1 MEKVDHDIVDDWNN
15 KLVEICEGF
24 VPKNIFNLDE
34 TGLFF
39 RALPNK
45 TMCLKGENCSGG
57 KISKE
62 RITVMLCV
70 NMEGDFET
78 PLVKALKPRCFKN
91 IIVNDLGVT
100 WKANRK
106 AWMTQELMKEW
117 LSNFDRKMQGRK
129 VILFL
134 DNATSHPHLNLQN
147 VKLAFFPPNVT
158 STCQPLD
165 LGIIKNF
172 KTHYRINLLK
182 HVISS
187 IDNENI
193 KNQM

>member
-1 MEKVDHDIVDDWNN
+1 
-15 KLVEICEGF
+15 
-24 VPKNIFNLDE
+24 
-34 TGLFF
+34 
-39 RALPNK
+39 
-45 TMCLKGENCSGG
+45 
-57 KISKE
+57 
-62 RITVMLCV
+62 
-70 NMEGDFET
+70 MEGDFET
-78 PLVKALKPRCFKN
+78 PKVIGKALKPRCFKN

-106 AWMTQELMKEW
+106 AWMTQELMKRW

-134 DNATSHPHLNLQN
+134 DNATSLPHLNFQN

-193 KNQM
+193 KKPNVTVLEAVMLDYSSFKKNKQGNGH